1 MRRLGALRLLLAS
14 AACALA
20 PAAFAATPAP
30 APGTA
35 ASSVA
40 ENAEPPSPGYREA
53 FVAFKSKDY
62 ARALGALDKLLQADP
77 KNARALVLK
86 GRALTAQGKTPLAL
100 DTIKQGL
107 LLQPTL
113 AAGHRALG
121 DLYFQQRD
129 YAAARLSY
137 LEAQRS
143 GDADQ
148 DVALLV
154 VYCDIGLKQLGEA
167 ERIFVTFNSFD
178 AKAPAYYFAKAALA
192 QVAGRSAETAQALQD
207 AILIYGDQVFAQ
219 YARDYFFLFAS
230 KP

>member
-1 MRRLGALRLLLAS
+1 VRRLGALRLVLAG

-30 APGTA
+30 APAA
-35 ASSVA
+35 ASATESA
-40 ENAEPPSPGYREA
+40 EAPSPGYREA

-62 ARALGALDKLLQADP
+62 ARALGALDKVLLADP

-86 GRALTAQGKTPLAL
+86 GRALAAQGKLPLAL

-137 LEAQRS
+137 LQAQRS
-143 GDADQ
+143 GDADK
-148 DVALLV
+148 DTALLV
-154 VYCDIGLKQLGEA
+154 LYCDIGLQQLGEA